1 MRIGLVHHATR
12 PAAVEAATRA
22 AELVRAA
29 GAEAESIGLGEVG
42 AGTEASGTAGA
53 RAVPSASAEGFAQGL
68 DVVVSFGGD
77 GTFLRAAH
85 LCRDLDV
92 PLLGVNVGRLGFLAE
107 VEVEDLE
114 EAVTRLVEGRF
125 AVDSRATLD
134 VDVRDGSGTSIA
146 TDWALNEVAIEKT
159 SRQRLIRLDVSI
171 AGTHFAHVPADALIV
186 ATATGSTAY
195 ALSAGGPIVS
205 PGVAAT
211 LVVPVAPHS
220 LFDRTVVAA
229 PTEQVRIGL
238 SGDQQAG
245 VVSCDG
251 RVPMRL
257 EPGGSVTVTG
267 GGTALR
273 VVRVGEGDFYALVR
287 RKFGLR

>member
-1 MRIGLVHHATR
+1 MRIGLVHHAAR
-12 PAAVEAATRA
+12 PAAVEASSLA
-22 AELVRAA
+22 ADVAQALGAEVLVLGLGDPTGAGETSDEAGVRAP
-29 GAEAESIGLGEVG
+29 S
-42 AGTEASGTAGA
+42 TAG
-53 RAVPSASAEGFAQGL
+53 AEGFAEGL

-85 LCRDLDV
+85 LCRDHDV
-92 PLLGVNVGRLGFLAE
+92 PLVGVNVGRLGFLAE

-114 EAVTRLVEGRF
+114 VALDRLIDGRF
-125 AVDSRATLD
+125 DIDERATLD
-134 VDVRDGSGTSIA
+134 VEVHDASGRSLA
-146 TDWALNEVAIEKT
+146 TEWALNEVAIEKT

-171 AGTHFAHVPADALIV
+171 AGTHFAHVAADALIV

-205 PGVAAT
+205 PGVSAT

-220 LFDRTVVAA
+220 LFDRTVIAA
-229 PTEQVRIGL
+229 PSELVRIGL
-238 SGDQQAG
+238 PDDQQAG

-251 RVPMRL
+251 RVPVRL
-257 EPGGSVTVTG
+257 EPGGHLTVTG
-267 GGTALR
+267 GGPPLR
-273 VVRVGEGDFYALVR
+273 VARVGEGDFYGLVR